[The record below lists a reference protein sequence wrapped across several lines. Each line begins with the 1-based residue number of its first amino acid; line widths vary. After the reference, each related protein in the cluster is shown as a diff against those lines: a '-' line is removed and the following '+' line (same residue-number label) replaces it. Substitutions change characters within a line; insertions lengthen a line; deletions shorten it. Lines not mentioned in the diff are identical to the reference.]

1 MRPNER
7 NGMRKEEHYFREI
20 MPFAFVFMSGKYCK
34 YSFQFS
40 LEAEL
45 GNR

>member
-1 MRPNER
+1 M
-7 NGMRKEEHYFREI
+7 KEIAYEKRSIISREI

-34 YSFQFS
+34 YSFHFS